1 MKTTKRSTGHT
12 HLRARR
18 PLRAMAAIT
27 LTAIGASCAPV
38 DGQWEEEMDTQVGEL
53 TGAPSDPSMV
63 ANNAVVSIAAN
74 PNAPHCTGVL
84 VSPRLVLTAG
94 HCLNGTNLPGD
105 SGLWDSRTPTWRT
118 YNMPDATPNP
128 GWTSGYKGNAIRY
141 VDRII
146 TDFNYTT
153 ATLAT
158 AAACQAACEGVTRCG
173 AWTWQASTQR
183 CFFKEPKFRVNFG
196 PSHAS
201 PLGTATSSR
210 YSIPGYADIAIMELD
225 APVAATVATP
235 ALVMSHLFDSEAEV
249 RAFLS
254 AQSYR
259 AVGFS
264 PANPTRRAVAM
275 SYGEYPLRSDLVMLR
290 AAGAGGSTVE
300 SGDSGSPLFMQRRGA
315 DGVTR
320 SYVAGICQG
329 TEAGGG
335 RYTLTGINLRRAGS
349 LLTFPYDPAGVD
361 RRAAAPIGEWL
372 NNVLYAESR
381 AASDRLPV
389 YNWFSPSRGDNFFTS
404 DPRWTSDPRGVAPD
418 VSGVRLDPPREQ
430 EADARMFRLEGYVF
444 PPRQAQ
450 PAGTLP
456 LWSWHSGAREDN
468 FVSTDPRWST
478 NPATVTWNGEHIVG
492 GMTQDGYTQ
501 YRLEGYVYD
510 PRRPQPANTVPLY
523 SWFHP
528 GRGDNFATT
537 DPGWSIPVSS
547 VRWSGERITNG
558 TTRDGYTIYRLEG
571 FVPAAPR

>member
-1 MKTTKRSTGHT
+1 MTTTKRT
-12 HLRARR
+12 HGNPNLRTRS

-27 LTAIGASCAPV
+27 LTAVGASCAPV
-38 DGQWEEEMDTQVGEL
+38 DGAWEEEADTQVGAL
-53 TGAPSDPSMV
+53 TSAPSDPSLLP
-63 ANNAVVSIAAN
+63 NNAVVSIAQTGG
-74 PNAPHCTGVL
+74 APSCTGVL

-94 HCLNGTNLPGD
+94 HCLGGTNIPGE
-105 SGLWDSRTPTWRT
+105 SGLWDSRAPAWRT
-118 YNMPDATPNP
+118 YNMPNATPNP
-128 GWTSGYKGNAIRY
+128 GWTSGYKGNAILY
-141 VDRII
+141 ADRII
-146 TDFNYTT
+146 TDFTY
-153 ATLAT
+153 AQGAAAT
-158 AAACQAACEGVTRCG
+158 AVACRALCDAATRCA

-183 CFFKEPKFRVNFG
+183 CFFKEPRFLVNIG
-196 PSHAS
+196 PSHAA
-201 PLGTATSSR
+201 PLATATSSR
-210 YSIPGYADIAIMELD
+210 YSIPGYADVAMMELD
-225 APVAATVATP
+225 APVAASMATP
-235 ALVMSHLFDSEAEV
+235 APVLSHLFDSESEV

-264 PANPTRRAVAM
+264 LANPTRRAVAM

-290 AAGAGGSTVE
+290 VAGAGGSTVE
-300 SGDSGSPLFMQRRGA
+300 GGDSGSPLFLQRRGA
-315 DGVTR
+315 DGVLR

-329 TEAGGG
+329 TEVGGG

-361 RRAAAPIGEWL
+361 RRVAAPIGEWL

-381 AASDRLPV
+381 AAGDRLPV

-418 VSGVRLDPPREQ
+418 ASGVRLDPPREQ
-430 EADARMFRLEGYVF
+430 ESDARMFRLEGYVF
-444 PPRQAQ
+444 HPRQAR
-450 PAGTLP
+450 PAGTVP
-456 LWSWHSGAREDN
+456 LWSWHSPAREDN
-468 FVSTDPRWST
+468 FVTTDPRWST

-492 GMTQDGYTQ
+492 GVTQDGYTQ

-537 DPGWSIPVSS
+537 DPGWSIPPSS
-547 VRWSGERITNG
+547 VRWSGEHITNG

-571 FVPAAPR
+571 YVPTAAR